1 MGKTRTMFQIKSR
14 IHMQNVTDV
23 ISFNGGGTITSH
35 RQRPLVAIVN
45 GGVLGLY
52 TLQIFWRDNPGVE
65 HLTIIKHTNEERLA
79 QWATTLQ
86 RQREIFTRPDGS
98 NGSRAGK
105 AFRAAAVL
113 ESVWMANDQRRRSED
128 EYSEDDDTDDD
139 DAAALVGH
147 PAGGFGMPKNGPD
160 TSPRSRAATDEG
172 SHQPHALVGN
182 LPGTHSR
189 GPPRHTQTGF
199 SQPLLALVA
208 GVGPML
214 SQSPRPNASYFSP
227 VTEKQM
233 ASHTPSGQFPLPRQP
248 SYDHNSVSR
257 YGNTPVM
264 AGPTPRDGAAA
275 AAIQTVKIRFHR
287 LQGPSLPD
295 TTPSN
300 LLLLQQQNQMRLANG
315 PNIHNAP
322 GRAQLAPS
330 PNEMVPPVPPVPPGY
345 VGNTGGPV
353 VINRSQNNSPNIL
366 MQGPPV
372 RNGLP
377 AAQEIA
383 PWINGG
389 MNGTSKFQAQVT
401 LKINL
406 GNDKLVI
413 IVPYN
418 VAYTQLMDWIER
430 KVKTRGSRPG
440 APSPPNIRIRYL
452 DEDGDYI
459 RVSSDDDLRMAF
471 DTSGASGQNDS
482 AGITGVVSL
491 FVSV

>member
-1 MGKTRTMFQIKSR
+1 MLFHLMEEVRSLVTGK
-14 IHMQNVTDV
+14 
-23 ISFNGGGTITSH
+23 
-35 RQRPLVAIVN
+35 RPLVAIVN

-79 QWATTLQ
+79 QWAKTLQ
-86 RQREIFTRPDGS
+86 RQREIFTRPGGS
-98 NGSRAGK
+98 NGIRAGK
-105 AFRAAAVL
+105 ALRAAAAL
-113 ESVWMANDQRRRSED
+113 GSAWMTNDQMQRSED
-128 EYSEDDDTDDD
+128 EYSENGDGGDGG
-139 DAAALVGH
+139 AAALVGH
-147 PAGGFGMPKNGPD
+147 TPGGLGMPKNGPD
-160 TSPRSRAATDEG
+160 TSPRSRAATNEG

-189 GPPRHTQTGF
+189 GPPRHTQTGS
-199 SQPLLALVA
+199 SQPPLALVA

-214 SQSPRPNASYFSP
+214 SQSPGPNASYFSP
-227 VTEKQM
+227 VAEKQL
-233 ASHTPSGQFPLPRQP
+233 ASHTPSGQFPFPRQP
-248 SYDHNSVSR
+248 PSDHNNISR
-257 YGNTPVM
+257 YGNTPIM
-264 AGPTPRDGAAA
+264 AGPTPRDGAAT
-275 AAIQTVKIRFHR
+275 AAIQKAKTRFHR
-287 LQGPSLPD
+287 LQRPSIPE

-300 LLLLQQQNQMRLANG
+300 LLLLQQQNQIKSANG

-330 PNEMVPPVPPVPPGY
+330 PNEMIPLVPPVPPGY
-345 VGNTGGPV
+345 VGNTGGLV
-353 VINRSQNNSPNIL
+353 GINRSQNNSPNIL
-366 MQGPPV
+366 MQGAPV

-377 AAQEIA
+377 AAQEIT

-389 MNGTSKFQAQVT
+389 MNGTSRFQAQVT

-406 GNDKLVI
+406 GNDKFVI

-440 APSPPNIRIRYL
+440 APSPPSIRIRYL

-471 DTSGASGQNDS
+471 DTSGASGRGGS